1 MGVAVETSRRPLRN
15 VVLGEVFHIV
25 GRAGR
30 LNKAVS
36 SLPSQ
41 T

>member
-1 MGVAVETSRRPLRN
+1 MDALVDTSARPLRN

-25 GRAGR
+25 GRADHW
-30 LNKAVS
+30 NTVVS